1 MNGDAWSDAVLAAV
15 CFFLVIRYGRVLPG
29 LAIAV
34 GLIGLAATFGIL
46 RFSGWDTF
54 LGPHRFTSL
63 FAACTAFPL
72 LALVLRWPDAPS
84 AVRATAAVRFA
95 LIVGGVGI
103 ALSISGISLW
113 SLLLPGASAILITW
127 TMIQRRNSLG
137 LAGAAA
143 LLAGFAA
150 AAAGKA
156 ADGYLGVFNH
166 TQFLHYCLAV
176 ALFCLVHAA
185 QHALSQKLS

>member
-34 GLIGLAATFGIL
+34 GLIGVAATFGIL

-72 LALVLRWPDAPS
+72 LALVLRWPEAPS
-84 AVRATAAVRFA
+84 AVRTTAAVRFA

-113 SLLLPGASAILITW
+113 SLLLSGASAILITW

-143 LLAGFAA
+143 LLAGFAV